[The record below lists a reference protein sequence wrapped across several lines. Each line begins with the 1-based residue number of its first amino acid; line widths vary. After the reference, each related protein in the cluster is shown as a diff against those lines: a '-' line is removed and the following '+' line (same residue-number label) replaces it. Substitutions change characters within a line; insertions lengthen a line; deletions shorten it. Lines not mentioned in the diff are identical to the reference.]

1 MSARAASSAL
11 VLFLLVNAALV
22 PSAHAGPWQP
32 EPGEYYSVVRGGLFS
47 ADTYHDGDGGR
58 LLLGGKWEERS
69 GLWYTELGWKKRL
82 SVALAVPY
90 TSVTLQR
97 NADPFYSATNTGLAD
112 LTLGARLALK
122 QQGATALAL
131 ELAWS
136 APLGYR
142 QGQYT
147 PLDGLSAA
155 RDSGNWAPLN
165 SARRYSRLGDGR
177 QALSLAILY
186 GSALG
191 RRGFLQLSGGAEY
204 RYLTV
209 AQAKPGSVLMTV
221 TGARVDDPLQAS
233 SYFGTVSADL
243 GFWVSRSL
251 LLGGRYRGKTLVS
264 TNGDEEVELE
274 RELHLAGPFLL
285 WRVDDQLDLMAGSWS
300 TARAR
305 NALHYDQY
313 YVALAFKQT
322 KLNRLQGFL
331 GGTKAP

>member
-11 VLFLLVNAALV
+11 VLFLLVIAALV
-22 PSAHAGPWQP
+22 PSAYAGPWQLA
-32 EPGEYYSVVRGGLFS
+32 PGEYYSELRSGLFS
-47 ADTYHDGDGGR
+47 ADTYHDGDGNR
-58 LLLGGKWEERS
+58 LLLGGRWEERS
-69 GLWYTELGWKKRL
+69 SLWHTELGWKKRL
-82 SVALAVPY
+82 SVAFTVPY

-97 NADPFYSATNTGLAD
+97 NANPFYSATNTGLGD
-112 LTLGARLALK
+112 LRLGARYALK
-122 QQGATALAL
+122 QPGATALAL

-147 PLDGLSAA
+147 PLDGLAA
-155 RDSGNWAPLN
+155 ERDSGAWAPFN
-165 SARRYSRLGDGR
+165 YARRYSRLGDGR
-177 QALSLAILY
+177 QALSLALLY

-204 RYLTV
+204 RYLMI

-221 TGARVDDPLQAS
+221 TGARTSDPLQAS

-243 GFWVSRSL
+243 GIWVSRSL
-251 LLGGRYRGKTLVS
+251 LFGGRYQGKMLAS

-285 WRVDDQLDLMAGSWS
+285 WRVDDRLDLMAGSWS
-300 TARAR
+300 TARVK

-313 YVALAFKQT
+313 YVALTFKQT